1 MKLTVYERLLD
12 SIVSARTYEISP
24 TDAFILKS
32 PHIRVSCQKQ
42 RGARAP
48 RESTRIRTARS
59 RPRQQTLLFPS
70 FSLSSASSTPSSPG
84 SPLVPRLQILESRGI
99 HLRSHSP
106 PTAGYIQRLSPTTT
120 NNQSSEFVRRV
131 IYSFLLPSYPLPSR
145 HLSFC
150 LPTNA
155 PSRFP
160 FLSFH
165 SCNFHEAASRSRDQP
180 IALRNGRMKPKRAND
195 PDGPFET
202 ENRGFGIERG
212 RAGMINGKVGRRS
225 TQPVRSFRR

>member
-1 MKLTVYERLLD
+1 M
-12 SIVSARTYEISP
+12 SARTYEISP

-131 IYSFLLPSYPLPSR
+131 IYSFQTSIILPSHQRSLSIPVSFIPFMQLSR
-145 HLSFC
+145 GGLSFTR
-150 LPTNA
+150 PTNCA
-155 PSRFP
+155 SKRTD
-160 FLSFH
+160 
-165 SCNFHEAASRSRDQP
+165 EAETSERSGRTV
-180 IALRNGRMKPKRAND
+180 RNG
-195 PDGPFET
+195 E
-202 ENRGFGIERG
+202 
-212 RAGMINGKVGRRS
+212 
-225 TQPVRSFRR
+225 